1 MYAILFLCLQK
12 RVLSAI
18 MTMMKVEGG
27 EKMGNL
33 DIRQIAKERK
43 VCLWQIAER
52 LGISEPTMT
61 RRLRCELPEAE
72 KEKIFAIIEKVAEE
86 KEKEKWK
93 N

>member
-1 MYAILFLCLQK
+1 
-12 RVLSAI
+12 
-18 MTMMKVEGG
+18 
-27 EKMGNL
+27 MGNL
-33 DIRQIAKERK
+33 DIRQIAKEKK
-43 VCLWQIAER
+43 VCLWQFAER

-86 KEKEKWK
+86 EEKEEWK